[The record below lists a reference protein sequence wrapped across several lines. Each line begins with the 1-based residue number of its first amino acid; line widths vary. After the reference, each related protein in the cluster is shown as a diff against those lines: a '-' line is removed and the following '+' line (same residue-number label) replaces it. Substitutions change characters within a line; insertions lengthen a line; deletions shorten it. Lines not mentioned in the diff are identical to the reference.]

1 MSASLP
7 ESIVTRLFVRML
19 SLWGT
24 RFTALWADSD
34 EAEVKRVWAKGLAHT
49 KPDDFTRGLGA
60 LFHEPKP
67 PDLPRFLEL
76 CRPVPQQFATH
87 ALLLRDDR
95 ASMTPEGFA
104 QLQRIKG
111 LLMANPAYLPNSPRA
126 DGIQWAYK
134 LLDNAAKGHAVNA
147 MQVAF
152 AEDAIRRWHA
162 THHVAEREADDEPID
177 LPQRIPS
184 PHIYGDREPGS
195 DDEKA
200 AA

>member
-1 MSASLP
+1 MPASLP
-7 ESIVTRLFVRML
+7 ESVVTRLFAHML

-34 EAEVKRVWAKGLAHT
+34 EKTVKRVWAKALANTKPEDFKRGLA
-49 KPDDFTRGLGA
+49 A

-76 CRPVPQQFATH
+76 CRPTPQQFVMH
-87 ALLLRDDR
+87 AMLDDQSR
-95 ASMTPEGFA
+95 RMTPEGFS

-111 LLMANPAYLPNSPRA
+111 FLMGNPAYLPNSHRA

-134 LLDNAAKGHAVNA
+134 LLNNAATGHAVNA
-147 MQVAF
+147 MQIAF

-162 THHVAEREADDEPID
+162 THHVSEQEAEDVID
-177 LPQRIPS
+177 LPRRIPS
-184 PHIYGDREPGS
+184 PHIYGDREA
-195 DDEKA
+195 DDEEA